1 MIYKKYG
8 KRCCDII
15 LSIVGLPFFAVI
27 FIPTA
32 IAIKAEDRGPVFY
45 NAPRL
50 GKDGKTFK
58 MYKFRSMKV
67 NAPDIRLEDGST
79 YNGED
84 DPRVTKIGKFIR
96 KTSIDETPQLLNVL
110 KGDMSFIGPRPDP
123 PDWLERYPENVKEF
137 LRVRPGITGFSQ
149 AYYRNSVDG
158 NMKMQNDL
166 YYANHYNSFFDLKIF
181 FKTILNVI
189 KHENTYKDT
198 KNIVVEELNVIDK

>member
-15 LSIVGLPFFAVI
+15 LSIVGLPFFAIV

-110 KGDMSFIGPRPDP
+110 KGDMSFIGPRPDLKE
-123 PDWLERYPENVKEF
+123 DLEIYTEYEKEK
-137 LRVRPGITGFSQ
+137 LSIRPGITGYSQ
-149 AYYRNSVDG
+149 AHFRNSIG
-158 NMKMQNDL
+158 AHEKFKNDVF
-166 YYANHYNSFFDLKIF
+166 YVEHYSFKFDLKIVLMT
-181 FKTILNVI
+181 FKNVI
-189 KHENTYKDT
+189 SK
-198 KNIVVEELNVIDK
+198 KNIYQSNI

>member
-15 LSIVGLPFFAVI
+15 LSIVGLPFFAIV

-32 IAIKAEDRGPVFY
+32 IAIKSEDRGPVFY

-84 DPRVTKIGKFIR
+84 DPRVTKVGKFIR

-110 KGDMSFIGPRPDP
+110 KGNMSFIGPRPDP

-181 FKTILNVI
+181 FKTILNVL

>member
-15 LSIVGLPFFAVI
+15 LSIVGLPFFAIV

-45 NAPRL
+45 NALRL

-84 DPRVTKIGKFIR
+84 DSRVTKVGRFIR

-110 KGDMSFIGPRPDP
+110 KGDMSFIGPRPDLL
-123 PDWLERYPENVKEF
+123 DAIKIYNEKEKEK
-137 LRVRPGITGFSQ
+137 LSVRPGITGYNQ
-149 AYYRNSVDG
+149 AYYRNSV
-158 NMKMQNDL
+158 NAKNKFKNDL
-166 YYANHYNSFFDLKIF
+166 KYIENLSLKVDFKILFGTFRSVLKKDNIF
-181 FKTILNVI
+181 INGEGNK
-189 KHENTYKDT
+189 
-198 KNIVVEELNVIDK
+198 

>member
-166 YYANHYNSFFDLKIF
+166 
-181 FKTILNVI
+181 
-189 KHENTYKDT
+189 
-198 KNIVVEELNVIDK
+198 